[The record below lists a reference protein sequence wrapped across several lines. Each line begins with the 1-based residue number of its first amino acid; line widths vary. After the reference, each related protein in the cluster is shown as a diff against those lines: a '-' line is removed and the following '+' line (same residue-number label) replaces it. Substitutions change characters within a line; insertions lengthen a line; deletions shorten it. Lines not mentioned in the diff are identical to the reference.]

1 MNEPQ
6 PLQIIPFSDR
16 HGELPII
23 DLVKSCVDDPFARM
37 TSVIERK
44 VLREESSFTG
54 EEHSLSGI
62 SIGSQVPALGGTLA
76 QDVESGGVADT
87 EVLEVDTI
95 PASDIS
101 LADKSK
107 ALLSLITF
115 VYFFFFC

>member
-1 MNEPQ
+1 
-6 PLQIIPFSDR
+6 
-16 HGELPII
+16 
-23 DLVKSCVDDPFARM
+23 VDHPFARM
-37 TSVIERK
+37 TSVMEGISLFGAIPRFER

-76 QDVESGGVADT
+76 QDVESGDVADT

-115 VYFFFFC
+115 VYFFFC